1 MDKERLRRKII
12 EVAPSTV
19 GSKIAIDGF
28 ILEIEIP
35 FYADYE
41 DVQKIEKILRRRGYR
56 ILTLLAKDRQ
66 IKIICRR

>member
-1 MDKERLRRKII
+1 VDKERLRRKII
-12 EVAPSTV
+12 ESTV
-19 GSKIAIDGF
+19 GSKIAIDGV

-41 DVQKIEKILRRRGYR
+41 DVQKIEKILRRRGYK

-66 IKIICRR
+66 IKIICK